1 MKKWIWIFVTLCL
14 LALPL
19 NGFGADKEITVGS
32 KEFTEQRILG
42 QIMIALLQEH
52 GFDTNDKTG
61 LGGTMV
67 ARTALTTG
75 QIDVYMEYTGT
86 GLLTIL
92 KHDEPITDPI
102 ECYETVKAED
112 MKKNEIVWM
121 PMMSFNN
128 TYTLMMRKEDAK
140 EKGIKSLSDLAKYVQ
155 ENPDK
160 IAFGLNAEFY
170 ARPDGY
176 RPLQKA
182 YDFRFPT
189 NKIKKMDS
197 GLVYKALKDK
207 EVDVSM
213 GFATDGRIEAFKF
226 VTLEDDK
233 NFFPVY
239 NPAPTVRKEIAD
251 KYVELQKIFAALGAK
266 LNTEAMTK
274 LNYAVDIEHK
284 RAAEVA
290 KEWLKKEGL
299 IAG

>member
-1 MKKWIWIFVTLCL
+1 MKKWIWILTTVCL

-52 GFDTNDKTG
+52 GFDINDKTG

-92 KHDEPITDPI
+92 KHKEPITDPI
-102 ECYETVKAED
+102 QCYDTVKAED
-112 MKKNEIVWM
+112 LKKNDIVWL
-121 PMMSFNN
+121 PMMNFNN
-128 TYTLMMRKEDAK
+128 TYTLMMRKKDAE
-140 EKGIKSLSDLAKYVQ
+140 EKGIKSLSDLAEYVQ
-155 ENPDK
+155 KNPEK
-160 IAFGLNAEFY
+160 ISFGLNAEFY

-189 NKIKKMDS
+189 SKIKKMDS
-197 GLVYKALKDK
+197 GLVYKALKDG

-213 GFATDGRIEAFKF
+213 GFATDGRIAAFDF
-226 VTLEDDK
+226 VTLKDDK

-239 NPAPTVRKEIAD
+239 NPAPTARKEIAD
-251 KYVELQKIFAALGAK
+251 KYPELQEIFAALGPK

-274 LNYAVDIEHK
+274 LNFAVDIEHK
-284 RAAEVA
+284 RASEVA
-290 KEWLKKEGL
+290 KEWLASVGL
-299 IAG
+299 IK

>member
-1 MKKWIWIFVTLCL
+1 MKKWIWIFMTVCL

-42 QIMIALLQEH
+42 QLMIALLQEH
-52 GFDTNDKTG
+52 GFDTKDRTG

-102 ECYETVKAED
+102 ECYDTVKAED
-112 MKKNEIVWM
+112 MKKNDVVWL

-128 TYTLMMRKEDAK
+128 TYTLMMREEDAK
-140 EKGIKSLSDLAKYVQ
+140 EKGIESLSDLAEYVQ
-155 ENPDK
+155 ENPQE
-160 IAFGLNAEFY
+160 ISFGLNAEFY

-182 YDFRFPT
+182 YDFQFPS

-197 GLVYKALKDK
+197 GLVYKALQDK

-213 GFATDGRIEAFKF
+213 GFATDGRIEAFNF
-226 VTLEDDK
+226 VTLVDDK

-239 NPAPTVRKEIAD
+239 NPAPTVRKETAD
-251 KYVELQKIFAALGAK
+251 KYIELQKIFAALGAK

-284 RAAEVA
+284 RASEVA

-299 IAG
+299 ISG